1 MKALEPNSEKKHPGH
16 AGQVGGYFIGFL
28 GCRAFVQL
36 RTLGTKE
43 DWNFSRF
50 GPVIRE
56 IDSFGLLIHCYV
68 PVGIIYQQF
77 HFTNKTMGLPFLW
90 TGSPTDLLWTCNL
103 LENDSAFTKTS
114 GQNSFMI
121 LWKDISAPRIQRASR
136 CSRTLW
142 PRSHVA
148 IFRSFRILGDNGE
161 QCLVSSIFGPCDASA
176 LLHRPWNDWGLGWV
190 AQSVSCC
197 IITCRFWLRVV
208 CIPVSRNLCLE
219 AENVQGAG
227 CRVFLLLEEPLSS
240 RNWGGTGVSFW
251 EVVVVLKAEKLSR
264 TWYAESSIFFLQLSF
279 FSVSTFEKT
288 SYLWVVAADPWFT
301 RSFRVIVCWSSK
313 CCDDGMAKKRIRR
326 VAANIWSALM
336 RRFKCLWLFQG
347 GMVDMSGPHGSWN
360 VSQTSGGL
368 VFCLISHGGAEW
380 RMIFLDIIFLSVPDT
395 CGLRPSQQ
403 EELAPKVL
411 QRMGSDVLPL
421 NYSSMAM
428 GFCGF
433 GGKWCFLVVFA
444 SEVFFLNQFCSLH
457 LQNGDTFTWGLWI
470 RRRTEF

>member
-1 MKALEPNSEKKHPGH
+1 
-16 AGQVGGYFIGFL
+16 
-28 GCRAFVQL
+28 
-36 RTLGTKE
+36 
-43 DWNFSRF
+43 
-50 GPVIRE
+50 
-56 IDSFGLLIHCYV
+56 
-68 PVGIIYQQF
+68 
-77 HFTNKTMGLPFLW
+77 MGLPFLW

-161 QCLVSSIFGPCDASA
+161 QCLVSSIFGSCDASA

-279 FSVSTFEKT
+279 FSVLTFEKT

-380 RMIFLDIIFLSVPDT
+380 RMIFFDIIFLLSVPDI
-395 CGLRPSQQ
+395 CGLRLFGCEVAVDILLMTFSVACFCIYKMCIVHCYRDNIEPPPAGPSAFPRKGPEGQSSSICLVLWMSLCLVQREHAASQQ
-403 EELAPKVL
+403 LTAK
-411 QRMGSDVLPL
+411 S
-421 NYSSMAM
+421 
-428 GFCGF
+428 
-433 GGKWCFLVVFA
+433 
-444 SEVFFLNQFCSLH
+444 
-457 LQNGDTFTWGLWI
+457 
-470 RRRTEF
+470 